1 VHDRVGDEFVA
12 VAEWAGDLGC
22 PVEVA
27 VFVAALSGVYGEGV
41 TSRLVVWD
49 HSQLT
54 VAR

>member
-1 VHDRVGDEFVA
+1 VRGRGA
-12 VAEWAGDLGC
+12 C
-22 PVEVA
+22 R
-27 VFVAALSGVYGEGV
+27 GV